1 MAPRLTAPAPTE
13 RRPQR
18 RAPTQ
23 RPGADGAAPTEA
35 RAGDDS
41 AARSAQPAHADPLRV
56 GLVIGQLSLGG
67 AEGQL
72 RLLCERLDRV
82 GVRAFVYCLSA
93 QTEPYGALLHAAG
106 VPVRVIVGSR
116 IRRAVQLRRL
126 LRADRVDLVHAW
138 LFIAN
143 AYGWT
148 AQLGR
153 HFPLIT
159 SARNCKRQGRWL
171 DALNRRAFA
180 ASAAVIVNSRQVQR
194 YIERE
199 YGAPPGRIVVIPNA
213 IDLERFRPQPRPPGS
228 RTVVMV
234 GRLVQQKNPLL
245 FVAAAAAL
253 HARMPDT
260 RFVLVG
266 DGPLRGRIQAAVDA
280 AGLGAACTLAG
291 ERDDVQALLRQA
303 DLFWLT
309 SDWEGLPNAVIE
321 ALACGL
327 PVVATHVGGAGDLLE
342 DGCEGFLV
350 APGDRDALVA
360 RSLEIFSDPALQAR
374 MRAAAR
380 ARAEGFG
387 IDAMVRA
394 TQAVYARALAGRAA

>member
-1 MAPRLTAPAPTE
+1 MAPRLTAPLT
-13 RRPQR
+13 
-18 RAPTQ
+18 
-23 RPGADGAAPTEA
+23 DGAASSAASAGGRRAVGAVLATSSP
-35 RAGDDS
+35 AGDTDRVDIES
-41 AARSAQPAHADPLRV
+41 LRV
-56 GLVIGQLSLGG
+56 GLVIGQLSMGG

-82 GVRAFVYCLSA
+82 GVQPFVYCLSA
-93 QTEPYGALLHAAG
+93 QTQPYGALLEAAG

-116 IRRAVQLRRL
+116 IGRVLRLRRA
-126 LRADRVDLVHAW
+126 LRADRVDVVHAW

-148 AQLGR
+148 ASLGR
-153 HFPLIT
+153 LCPLVT

-180 ASAAVIVNSRQVQR
+180 ASAAVIVNSSDVRQ
-194 YIERE
+194 YIQRE
-199 YGAPPGRIVVIPNA
+199 YGAPANRITVIPNA
-213 IDLERFRPQPRPPGS
+213 IDLERFSPQPRPLGA
-228 RTVVMV
+228 RTVAMV

-260 RFVLVG
+260 RFVLIG
-266 DGPLRGRIQAAVDA
+266 NGPLRGEIQAAVDA

-291 ERDDVQALLRQA
+291 ERGDVHELLRQA

-327 PVVATHVGGAGDLLE
+327 PVVATNVGGTGDLLR
-342 DGCEGFLV
+342 DGQEGFLV

-360 RSLEIFSDPALQAR
+360 RSIEIFSDPALQAR
-374 MRAAAR
+374 MRATAR
-380 ARAEGFG
+380 ARAETFG
-387 IDAMVRA
+387 VDAMVRA
-394 TQAVYARALAGRAA
+394 TRAVYARALTGGAA

>member
-1 MAPRLTAPAPTE
+1 M
-13 RRPQR
+13 
-18 RAPTQ
+18 
-23 RPGADGAAPTEA
+23 
-35 RAGDDS
+35 
-41 AARSAQPAHADPLRV
+41 
-56 GLVIGQLSLGG
+56 IGQLSMGG

-72 RLLCERLDRV
+72 RLLCERFDRV
-82 GVRAFVYCLSA
+82 GVQPFVYCLST
-93 QTEPYGALLHAAG
+93 QTQPYGGLLEAAG
-106 VPVRVIVGSR
+106 VPVRVIAGSR
-116 IRRAVQLRRL
+116 IARLLQLRRL
-126 LRADRVDLVHAW
+126 LRADRVDVVHAW

-148 AQLGR
+148 ATVGR
-153 HFPLIT
+153 HVRLVT

-180 ASAAVIVNSRQVQR
+180 ASAAVIVNSSEVQQ

-199 YGAPPGRIVVIPNA
+199 YGAPAERITIVPNA
-213 IDLERFRPQPRPPGS
+213 IDLERFRPQPRPLGS
-228 RTVVMV
+228 RTVAMV

-253 HARMPDT
+253 HARMPDA
-260 RFVLVG
+260 RFVLIG
-266 DGPLRGRIQAAVDA
+266 DGPLRGQIQAAVDA
-280 AGLGAACTLAG
+280 AGLGAACRLAG
-291 ERDDVQALLRQA
+291 ERSDVHELLRQA

-327 PVVATHVGGAGDLLE
+327 PVVATNVGGTGDVLR
-342 DGCEGFLV
+342 DGHEGFLV

-360 RSLEIFSDPALQAR
+360 RSIAIFSDPALQAR
-374 MRAAAR
+374 MRTAAR
-380 ARAEGFG
+380 ARAETFG

-394 TQAVYARALAGRAA
+394 THAVYARALAGRAA